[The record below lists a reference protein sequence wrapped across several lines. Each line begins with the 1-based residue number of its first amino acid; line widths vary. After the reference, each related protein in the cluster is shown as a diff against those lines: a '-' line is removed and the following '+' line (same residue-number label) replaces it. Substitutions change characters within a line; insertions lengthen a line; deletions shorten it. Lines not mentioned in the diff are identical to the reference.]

1 MDDKVLE
8 LAKDMTYNEVAEV
21 KQRVE
26 WLGLIT
32 QLQNLI
38 KSKQPDIEQMMAEY
52 NKPAEIFELYMQYN
66 QAVSNII
73 ESLHRKEQDKLAR
86 KFHEEQGVQS

>member
-8 LAKDMTYNEVAEV
+8 LAKAMTYNEVAEV

>member
-8 LAKDMTYNEVAEV
+8 LAKAMTYNEVAEV

-32 QLQNLI
+32 QLLSLI
-38 KSKQPDIEQMMAEY
+38 KTKQPDIEQMMAEY
-52 NKPAEIFELYMQYN
+52 NEPTEIFNLYMQYN
-66 QAVSNII
+66 QAVSHTI

-86 KFHEEQGVQS
+86 QFHEEQGVQS

>member
-8 LAKDMTYNEVAEV
+8 LAKAMTYNEVAEV

-38 KSKQPDIEQMMAEY
+38 KSKQPDIEQMMVEY
-52 NKPAEIFELYMQYN
+52 NKPTEIFELYMQYN
-66 QAVSNII
+66 QAVSSII

-86 KFHEEQGVQS
+86 HFHEEQGV